1 MSDKRNVILMLRFVI
16 GLGILLVFAVIYHFS
31 SPVYEA
37 EASIGLKHKDDA
49 IIDLGRVVYAENCG
63 SCHGVALEG
72 AANWRQRDVDGYLPA
87 PPHDETGHT
96 WHHSDLYLFLMT
108 KYGIEKIIGKSYPNN
123 MPAYEDKLMDEEI
136 LAALSY
142 IKSTWSGPIQRQHD
156 QINARARV
164 Q

>member
-1 MSDKRNVILMLRFVI
+1 MSNKRNVILMPRFVI
-16 GLGILLVFAVIYHFS
+16 GLGILLVGAAIYHFS
-31 SPVYEA
+31 SSVYEA
-37 EASIGLKHKDDA
+37 EASIALKHKDDD

>member
-1 MSDKRNVILMLRFVI
+1 MSNKRNVILMPRFVI
-16 GLGILLVFAVIYHFS
+16 GLGILLAGAVIYHFS

-37 EASIGLKHKDDA
+37 EASIALKYKDDA
-49 IIDLGRVVYAENCG
+49 IIDLGRVLYAENCG

-72 AANWRQRDVDGYLPA
+72 AANWRQTNVDGYLPA

-96 WHHSDLYLFLMT
+96 WHHSDSYLFLMT
-108 KYGIEKIIGKSYPNN
+108 KYGIEKMIGKSYPNN
-123 MPAYEDKLMDEEI
+123 MPAYEDKLTDEEI

-142 IKSTWSGPIQRQHD
+142 IKSTWPGPIQRQHD
-156 QINARARV
+156 QINARARA

>member
-1 MSDKRNVILMLRFVI
+1 MSNKRNVILMLQFVI
-16 GLGILLVFAVIYHFS
+16 GLGIMLVGAVIYHFS

-37 EASIGLKHKDDA
+37 EASIALKHKDDA

-96 WHHSDLYLFLMT
+96 WHHSDSYLFLMT
-108 KYGIEKIIGKSYPNN
+108 KYGIETMIGKSYPNN
-123 MPAYEDKLMDEEI
+123 MPAYEDKLTDEEI

-142 IKSTWSGPIQRQHD
+142 IKSTWSEPIQRQHD
-156 QINARARV
+156 QINARAKA

>member
-1 MSDKRNVILMLRFVI
+1 MSNKRNVILMPRFVI
-16 GLGILLVFAVIYHFS
+16 GLGILLTGAVIYHFS

-37 EASIGLKHKDDA
+37 EASIALKHKDDA

-72 AANWRQRDVDGYLPA
+72 AANWRQRDADGYLPA
-87 PPHDETGHT
+87 PPHNDAGHT
-96 WHHSDLYLFLMT
+96 WHHSDSYLFLMT
-108 KYGIEKIIGKSYPNN
+108 KYGIEKMIGKSYPNN
-123 MPAYEDKLMDEEI
+123 MPAYADKLTDEEI
-136 LAALSY
+136 LATLSY

-156 QINARARV
+156 QINARARA

>member
-1 MSDKRNVILMLRFVI
+1 MFNKRNVILMPRSVI
-16 GLGILLVFAVIYHFS
+16 GLGVLLVGAVIYHFS

-37 EASIGLKHKDDA
+37 KASIALKHKDDA

-63 SCHGVALEG
+63 SCHGVVLEG

-96 WHHSDLYLFLMT
+96 WHHSDSYLFLMT
-108 KYGIEKIIGKSYPNN
+108 KYGIETMIGKSYPNN
-123 MPAYEDKLMDEEI
+123 MPAYEDKLTDEEI

-156 QINARARV
+156 QINTRARA